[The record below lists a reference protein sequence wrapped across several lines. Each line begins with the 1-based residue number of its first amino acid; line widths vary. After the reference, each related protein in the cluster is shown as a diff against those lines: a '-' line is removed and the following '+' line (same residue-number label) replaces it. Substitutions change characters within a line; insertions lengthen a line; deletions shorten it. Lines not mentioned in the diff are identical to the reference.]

1 MLNLYVI
8 RKMSLEQVFA
18 SSNLTRPPPPPVPS
32 PEHPE
37 CVYLTYIIAKVKG
50 CVRFL
55 LIVVLLLSLS
65 MHCASALHAF
75 FSSFAPALTYLSFF
89 ADSDCLEIPMPHMSS
104 LLSCIMS
111 DGILYTFAASHGLLR
126 SLCHMSYKLSSCL
139 AGYTLHPP
147 ISSPCSLIVS

>member
-1 MLNLYVI
+1 M
-8 RKMSLEQVFA
+8 
-18 SSNLTRPPPPPVPS
+18 
-32 PEHPE
+32 
-37 CVYLTYIIAKVKG
+37 AKVKG

-55 LIVVLLLSLS
+55 LIVVFLLSLS

-75 FSSFAPALTYLSFF
+75 FSGFAPALTYLSFF

-111 DGILYTFAASHGLLR
+111 DGMLCTFAASHGLLR
-126 SLCHMSYKLSSCL
+126 SLCHMSYNLYSCL

-147 ISSPCSLIVS
+147 ISSPCSLIVSQRTSFHVGSSVAPAVFWMMLLLFLLCCSLSS